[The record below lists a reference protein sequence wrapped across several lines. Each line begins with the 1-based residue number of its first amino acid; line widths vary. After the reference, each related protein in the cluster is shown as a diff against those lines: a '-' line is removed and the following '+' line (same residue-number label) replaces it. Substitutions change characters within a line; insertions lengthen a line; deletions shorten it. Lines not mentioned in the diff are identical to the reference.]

1 MSKAEEEPT
10 SWSATGAAKICL
22 FQIPAISAEFRS
34 IDLWPGQLKAKLR
47 HHAHNVVQPPVREW
61 DDQQWRLLKQSNQQ
75 H

>member
-34 IDLWPGQLKAKLR
+34 IDLWPGQLKAK
-47 HHAHNVVQPPVREW
+47 ASASCPQCG
-61 DDQQWRLLKQSNQQ
+61 SASC
-75 H
+75 